1 MISRSDRCGI
11 FAFLNSV
18 GPFYT
23 PLWSGDAEG
32 IESDSQYLDMMSVS
46 VGTAGQYFGEFR
58 EFAAFMALLQGSI
71 LEISSPVP

>member
-11 FAFLNSV
+11 FAFLYSAA
-18 GPFYT
+18 PFYT

-46 VGTAGQYFGEFR
+46 VGTAG
-58 EFAAFMALLQGSI
+58 
-71 LEISSPVP
+71 